1 MSPGF
6 GPKSYWD
13 QRFASEEFVYGKQ
26 PNDFLRQQAAGLAA
40 GQALCLAEGE
50 GRNAVFLAELGHQVC
65 VQDISP
71 IGLGKAKALAQ
82 QKGVSIT
89 ILCCD
94 LAALDLKPTSLD
106 LIAAIWMHVEPELR
120 ARVFEQAVEAL
131 RQGAPTDRGLSPPA
145 AELQQRRPNTE
156 GALNRGSPAAAGACR
171 PRTADPAR
179 NRAHHLRRQRP
190 SGAQRGG
197 AIFRPQTVAVA
208 TKKPYSFV
216 TLIPWGCSSIPVRQ
230 RGLERCQESDEH
242 PPSRPQAGHQTAGPA
257 PSPSA
262 AGPPATRRRLIHPA
276 PAQPGLFFALKLAQ
290 LPRRARLSRRRRGSW
305 SSGGARSLRWI
316 TFGLLNR

>member
-26 PNDFLRQQAAGLAA
+26 ANDFLRQQAAGLAA

-65 VQDISP
+65 AQDISP

-89 ILCCD
+89 TLCCD

-120 ARVFEQAVEAL
+120 ATVFEQAVEAL
-131 RQGAPTDRGLSPPA
+131 RPGG
-145 AELQQRRPNTE
+145 
-156 GALNRGSPAAAGACR
+156 
-171 PRTADPAR
+171 
-179 NRAHHLRRQRP
+179 HLLIE
-190 SGAQRGG
+190 AY
-197 AIFRPQTVAVA
+197 RPQ
-208 TKKPYSFV
+208 
-216 TLIPWGCSSIPVRQ
+216 
-230 RGLERCQESDEH
+230 
-242 PPSRPQAGHQTAGPA
+242 
-257 PSPSA
+257 
-262 AGPPATRRRLIHPA
+262 
-276 PAQPGLFFALKLAQ
+276 Q
-290 LPRRARLSRRRRGSW
+290 LNF
-305 SSGGARSLRWI
+305 SSGGPARKELLIEAAQLQQELATLEPLILQESERTI
-316 TFGLLNR
+316 TEGSAHQGQSAVVQFFGRRP

>member
-13 QRFASEEFVYGKQ
+13 QRFAGEEFVYGKQ

-89 ILCCD
+89 TLCCD

-120 ARVFEQAVEAL
+120 ARVFEQAVAAL
-131 RQGAPTDRGLSPPA
+131 RPGGHLLIEAYHP
-145 AELQQRRPNTE
+145 QQ
-156 GALNRGSPAAAGACR
+156 LN
-171 PRTADPAR
+171 
-179 NRAHHLRRQRP
+179 
-190 SGAQRGG
+190 
-197 AIFRPQTVAVA
+197 F
-208 TKKPYSFV
+208 
-216 TLIPWGCSSIPVRQ
+216 
-230 RGLERCQESDEH
+230 
-242 PPSRPQAGHQTAGPA
+242 
-257 PSPSA
+257 
-262 AGPPATRRRLIHPA
+262 
-276 PAQPGLFFALKLAQ
+276 
-290 LPRRARLSRRRRGSW
+290 
-305 SSGGARSLRWI
+305 SSGGPTRRELLIEAAQLQQELATLEPLILQEIERTITEGSAHQGRSAVVQF
-316 TFGLLNR
+316 FGRKP